1 MSLALLYALPWAVAW
16 VILTRVLRERPR
28 LEDIPPLRDGP
39 LVSVIIPARNESRTI
54 ATVVS
59 SILAS
64 EYRNLEV
71 IVVDDRSEDDTASR
85 VERLA
90 LSAQRSASN
99 AEPPSLSP
107 PRKRGRAAE
116 SRVPRLVHGSPLPT
130 GWYGK
135 PWACVQGYRAAQGE
149 LLLFTDADT
158 KHEPMLL
165 PHAVAALLAGRG
177 DLVTVMPHQRCVT
190 FWERTVMPQFWT
202 LLGFRFHPE
211 AVNRAGRAR
220 DVIANGQFIFMKRE
234 DYEGIG
240 THEAVR
246 HAVAEDLELAQ
257 VVRAS
262 GRRVWFGFAL
272 SLMETRM
279 YHGLAHMIEGWSK
292 NIYVGGRQSFPDEP
306 LRRALVPFALVAAL
320 GFWLVPPLALI
331 GALAGSC
338 PGWLAPA
345 LVATALSVI
354 FWMVIA
360 GNMRIPAWYGLLYPL
375 GAVMALVIVLRST
388 WRGARRIE
396 WKGRTYGAAG

>member
-1 MSLALLYALPWAVAW
+1 MGVALLYALPWVVAW
-16 VILTRVLRERPR
+16 VILTRILRVRPR
-28 LEDIPPLRDGP
+28 LEDIPPLVDGP

-54 ATVVS
+54 ATVLNS
-59 SILAS
+59 LLAS
-64 EYRNLEV
+64 AYRNLEV
-71 IVVDDRSEDDTASR
+71 IVVDDRSEDDTAAVVASLGSR
-85 VERLA
+85 VTRLET
-90 LSAQRSASN
+90 RDT
-99 AEPPSLSP
+99 
-107 PRKRGRAAE
+107 
-116 SRVPRLVHGSPLPT
+116 RLIHGAPLPP

-135 PWACVQGYRAAQGE
+135 PWACVQGYRAARGE

-165 PHAVAALLAGRG
+165 PHAVAALGSGRG
-177 DLVTVMPHQRCVT
+177 ELVTVMPHQRCVT
-190 FWERTVMPQFWT
+190 FWERAVMPQFWT
-202 LLGFRFHPE
+202 LLGFRFHPQ
-211 AVNRAGRAR
+211 AVNRAERTR

-234 DYEGIG
+234 DYEAIG

-306 LRRALVPFALVAAL
+306 LQRALVPFALVAAI
-320 GFWLVPPLALI
+320 GFWLVPPVVLA
-331 GALAGSC
+331 GALSGPLC
-338 PGWLAPA
+338 GWLAPA
-345 LVATALSVI
+345 LLATVLSVL

-360 GNMRIPAWYGLLYPL
+360 VSMRIPSWYGLLYPL
-375 GAVMALVIVLRST
+375 GAAMALVIVLRST
-388 WRGARRIE
+388 WRGSRRIE
-396 WKGRTYGAAG
+396 WKGRIYGAAG

>member
-1 MSLALLYALPWAVAW
+1 VSLALLYALPWAVAW
-16 VILTRVLRERPR
+16 VILTRVLRVRPR
-28 LEDIPPLRDGP
+28 LEDIPPLLDGP
-39 LVSVIIPARNESRTI
+39 LVSVIIPARDESRTI
-54 ATVVS
+54 ATVVRS
-59 SILAS
+59 LLAS
-64 EYRNLEV
+64 AYRNVEV
-71 IVVDDRSEDDTASR
+71 IVVDDRSTDGTADV
-85 VERLA
+85 VEQLW
-90 LSAQRSASN
+90 STVNGQRSAVDRR
-99 AEPPSLSP
+99 PST
-107 PRKRGRAAE
+107 
-116 SRVPRLVHGSPLPT
+116 VDTRLIHGSPLPT

-135 PWACVQGYRAAQGE
+135 PWACVQGYRAARGE

-165 PHAVAALLAGRG
+165 PHAVAALQAGRG
-177 DLVTVMPHQRCVT
+177 ELVTVMPHQRCVT
-190 FWERTVMPQFWT
+190 FWERVVMPQFWT
-202 LLGFRFHPE
+202 LLGFRFHPDE
-211 AVNRAGRAR
+211 VNGARRAR

-234 DYEGIG
+234 DYEAIG

-257 VVRAS
+257 VVHAS

-306 LRRALVPFALVAAL
+306 VRRALVPFALVAAIT
-320 GFWLVPPLALI
+320 FWLVPPLVLVA
-331 GALAGSC
+331 ALAGC
-338 PGWLAPA
+338 WPGMLAPS
-345 LVATALSVI
+345 LLATALSAA

-360 GNMRIPAWYGLLYPL
+360 ASMRIPAWYGLLYPL

-388 WRGARRIE
+388 WRGGRRIE

>member
-1 MSLALLYALPWAVAW
+1 MSVALLYALPWAVAW
-16 VILTRVLRERPR
+16 VILTRVLRVRPR
-28 LEDIPPLRDGP
+28 LEAVPPLLDGP

-59 SILAS
+59 SLLAS
-64 EYRNLEV
+64 AYRNLEV
-71 IVVDDRSEDDTASR
+71 IVVDDRSTDGTAEVVEQLWSTVNGQGSTVDRRLSTVDT
-85 VERLA
+85 RLI
-90 LSAQRSASN
+90 
-99 AEPPSLSP
+99 
-107 PRKRGRAAE
+107 
-116 SRVPRLVHGSPLPT
+116 HGAPLPT

-135 PWACVQGYRAAQGE
+135 PWACVQGYRAARGE

-165 PHAVAALLAGRG
+165 PHAVAALRSGRG
-177 DLVTVMPHQRCVT
+177 ELVTVMPHQRCVT
-190 FWERTVMPQFWT
+190 FWERVVMPQFWT

-211 AVNRAGRAR
+211 AVNRARRTR

-234 DYEGIG
+234 DYEAIG

-279 YHGLAHMIEGWSK
+279 YHGLAHMIEGWCK

-306 LRRALVPFALVAAL
+306 LQRALVPFALVAAI
-320 GFWLVPPLALI
+320 GFWLVPPLALV
-331 GALAGSC
+331 ATLAGLCS
-338 PGWLAPA
+338 GWLAPA
-345 LVATALSVI
+345 LLATVLSAL

-360 GNMRIPAWYGLLYPL
+360 ASMRIPAWYGLLYPL
-375 GAVMALVIVLRST
+375 GATMALVIVLRST
-388 WRGARRIE
+388 WRGSRRIE
-396 WKGRTYGAAG
+396 WKGRTYGAAA